1 MTESESDLFNA
12 QTGPIYLPRGGYNGS
27 ALCYNYNNSLLL

>member
-1 MTESESDLFNA
+1 MTDPESDLLYA

-27 ALCYNYNNSLLL
+27 ALRYNYDNSLLF